1 MGGLFAMMK
10 NTAFMRQSYYPL
22 SVCEETASL
31 LVIAGSLRNPEGAG
45 VKVSTQNII
54 HGNTK

>member
-1 MGGLFAMMK
+1 MMK
-10 NTAFMRQSYYPL
+10 NTVFMRQSYYPL